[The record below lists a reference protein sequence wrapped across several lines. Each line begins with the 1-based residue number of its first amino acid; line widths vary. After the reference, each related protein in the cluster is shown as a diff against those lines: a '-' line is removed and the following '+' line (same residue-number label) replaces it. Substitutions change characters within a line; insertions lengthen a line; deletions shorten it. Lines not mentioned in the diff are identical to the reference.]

1 MRHLGYSA
9 LQPVHV
15 PRQITLG
22 QESSDTSGRFIFS
35 AMLLGFGVALGFAL
49 GVNQGVRVSRGG

>member
-1 MRHLGYSA
+1 MRLGYSS
-9 LQPVHV
+9 LQPIHV
-15 PRQITLG
+15 PRQVTLG
-22 QESSDTSGRFIFS
+22 QESDDLSGRFIFS